1 MYFFVFQDNFN
12 AQNSW
17 QKLRNMEVR
26 GFGSYVKT
34 TNFQKGQFIAGVTGV
49 YYLSANIIFQD
60 PNGPI
65 SIIISLNGDNS
76 RRRSLYAT
84 KGNPASIKDSLSVAG
99 SLFIRKGKWKNL
111 GDKNLGWQLYGDN
124 TLSGILYGDKL

>member
-1 MYFFVFQDNFN
+1 MFLVFQDSFSV
-12 AQNSW
+12 QNSW
-17 QKLRNMEVR
+17 QKLRNMEVK
-26 GFGSYVKT
+26 GMGSYVQT

-84 KGNPASIKDSLSVAG
+84 KGNPATIIDSLSVAG
-99 SLFIRKGKWKNL
+99 SLFIRKGMRKIFKDINSKKHGPRGVAYVEL
-111 GDKNLGWQLYGDN
+111 DHSDGV
-124 TLSGILYGDKL
+124 

>member
-1 MYFFVFQDNFN
+1 
-12 AQNSW
+12 
-17 QKLRNMEVR
+17 MEVK
-26 GFGSYVKT
+26 GLGSYVQT
-34 TNFQKGQFIAGVTGV
+34 TNFQSGQFKAGVTGV

-99 SLFIRKGKWKNL
+99 SLFIRKGRWIRGRVVKAFNFK
-111 GDKNLGWQLYGDN
+111 KLYGFLN
-124 TLSGILYGDKL
+124 IYP